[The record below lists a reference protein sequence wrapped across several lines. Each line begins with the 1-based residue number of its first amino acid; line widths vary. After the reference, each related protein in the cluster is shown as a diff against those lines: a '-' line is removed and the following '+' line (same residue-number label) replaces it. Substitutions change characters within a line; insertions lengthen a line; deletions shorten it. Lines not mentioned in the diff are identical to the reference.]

1 MQRLILF
8 SINMPTNQIY
18 CFRANYKL
26 STKFDESLV
35 PAWLSLEV
43 DSQGYK
49 ISTIPEV
56 ASVARVLGN
65 LEIEKDTVDE
75 WIYYLESLGLKD
87 VCQVACEEWFEDRGY
102 S

>member
-1 MQRLILF
+1 MP
-8 SINMPTNQIY
+8 INKIY
-18 CFRANYKL
+18 CFRANYEL
-26 STKFDESLV
+26 STKFEECLA
-35 PAWLSLEV
+35 PAWLSLET

-65 LEIEKDTVDE
+65 LEIEEDTADE
-75 WIYYLESLGLKD
+75 WIYYLESLGLKG